1 MRVNTAMGA
10 SALHTSLIGATTL
23 GGRYRPIRRIGSGG
37 MGTVWE
43 ADDLVLHRRVAVKI
57 LSPSLC
63 GDEVIAARFHREAQA
78 AGRLVHPNIAAVF
91 DYGEEQGCP
100 FIVMELVAGRNLRQV
115 LDERACLPVQ
125 EAVGVAAQV
134 ADALAAAH
142 AEGIVHRDVKP
153 GNVMLADDGRVK
165 VMDFGIADAA
175 WFDPITDTG
184 TVMATAR
191 YISPE
196 QATGSSGGPASD
208 VYSLGVVLYE
218 MLAGR
223 PPFEGSSPFAVAAA
237 HAYEVPPPVS
247 RFAPSLP
254 PSVVAI
260 VEATMCKDARERPPA
275 DALAARLRP
284 ADLSSPTEI
293 LPLPDAIGED
303 TVVLRPSSLRGH
315 GPGWVWVAGSILM
328 LLLVV
333 SVVVAAT
340 AGDGPVGREG
350 GRSGRIDAG
359 SAPEQTVREP
369 DQGGEQDAE
378 AGRTNRGP
386 EGDGAGGPGRGNGNA
401 NGHDQ
406 NEGNDD

>member
-1 MRVNTAMGA
+1 
-10 SALHTSLIGATTL
+10 
-23 GGRYRPIRRIGSGG
+23 
-37 MGTVWE
+37 
-43 ADDLVLHRRVAVKI
+43 
-57 LSPSLC
+57 
-63 GDEVIAARFHREAQA
+63 
-78 AGRLVHPNIAAVF
+78 
-91 DYGEEQGCP
+91 
-100 FIVMELVAGRNLRQV
+100 
-115 LDERACLPVQ
+115 
-125 EAVGVAAQV
+125 V

-223 PPFEGSSPFAVAAA
+223 PPFQGSSPFAVAAA

-254 PSVVAI
+254 PPVVEI
-260 VEATMCKDARERPPA
+260 VEAAMCKDARERPPA
-275 DALAARLRP
+275 NALAARLRP
-284 ADLSSPTEI
+284 ADLSSRTEI
-293 LPLPDAIGED
+293 LPLSDATGED
-303 TVVLRPSSLRGH
+303 TVVLDPSSLRAH
-315 GPGWVWVAGSILM
+315 GAGWVWVAGAILM

-340 AGDGPVGREG
+340 AGDDPVDREG
-350 GRSGRIDAG
+350 GRSGRVDAG
-359 SAPEQTVREP
+359 SANEQTVREA
-369 DQGGEQDAE
+369 DQGREQEAE
-378 AGRTNRGP
+378 PGATDRGP
-386 EGDGAGGPGRGNGNA
+386 DEGGGGPGRGNGNA
-401 NGHDQ
+401 NGHDE
-406 NEGNDD
+406 NKGNDD